1 MILIEGG
8 LDSFTLN
15 LGGPIT
21 KKVEKHWCTLCTI
34 HIYLFEYNLDSNFK
48 LS

>member
-15 LGGPIT
+15 LKDPQQKMLKST
-21 KKVEKHWCTLCTI
+21 TL
-34 HIYLFEYNLDSNFK
+34 LDK
-48 LS
+48 I

>member
-21 KKVEKHWCTLCTI
+21 KKVEKHCTRLLGVVYSCT
-34 HIYLFEYNLDSNFK
+34 SK
-48 LS
+48 